1 MNGRRTGFLAAIATL
16 LMSSPLRAQD
26 APRPAVSPAAPPTT
40 GRAPASPAPAPAPA
54 APAEDRKDLR
64 AGDSLSVAVL
74 DHPELGAEVRI
85 LADGTIDVPFVGRVS
100 VLGRTIGEIS
110 KDISDGL
117 KNKVRDPQVAVT
129 VQALAPNEFY
139 VLGEVGKAGA
149 FTVARER
156 RISLLQAFGMAG
168 GFAGEADFTR
178 VSIVP
183 ASGAEPRLVDATPGR
198 STQTVAQI
206 VIQNGD
212 TIVVPAVGRIYVM
225 GQVNRTG
232 GFVPP
237 AGERLTL
244 TRAIAL
250 AGGFTRLA
258 DEGSVLVTWK
268 DRGESAASARFN
280 VKRILQGG
288 LEDPAVFPGNLIVV
302 GERIW

>member
-1 MNGRRTGFLAAIATL
+1 MNGRRRGL
-16 LMSSPLRAQD
+16 LVAVALLLSSAHVGAQD
-26 APRPAVSPAAPPTT
+26 APRPAAPPAAPPA
-40 GRAPASPAPAPAPA
+40 GGPAPAPP
-54 APAEDRKDLR
+54 APAEDRRDLR

-74 DHPELGAEVRI
+74 DHPELGAEVKI

-100 VLGRTIGEIS
+100 VLGRTIGEIR
-110 KDISDGL
+110 KDIADGL
-117 KNKVRDPQVAVT
+117 KSKVRDPQVAVT

-156 RISLLQAFGMAG
+156 RITLLQAFGMAG
-168 GFAGEADFTR
+168 GFAPEADFTR

-183 ASGAEPRLVDATPGR
+183 ADGREPRVVDATPGR
-198 STQTVAQI
+198 STQAVAQV
-206 VIQNGD
+206 VIANGD
-212 TIVVPAVGRIYVM
+212 TIVVPAAGRIYVM

-232 GFVPP
+232 GFVAP

-258 DEGSVLVTWK
+258 DESSVLVTWK
-268 DRGESAASARFN
+268 ERGESASSARFN

-288 LEDPAVFPGNLIVV
+288 VEDPAVYPGNLIVV